1 MNECMSKEFT
11 VCPQMTESFECV
23 FIYMKRSVVCSQTT
37 KLGFGIFLDF
47 LSGKDIDVCVRRV
60 MSSEEHP
67 CRSESKEG
75 GWDSLGCFQGGLLLD
90 PDWFGRVK

>member
-11 VCPQMTESFECV
+11 VCPQTTESFECV

-47 LSGKDIDVCVRRV
+47 LSGKDIDVCAESDVIRGASLQVR
-60 MSSEEHP
+60 
-67 CRSESKEG
+67 KQG
-75 GWDSLGCFQGGLLLD
+75 GWLGL
-90 PDWFGRVK
+90 FGMLPGRAAFGS